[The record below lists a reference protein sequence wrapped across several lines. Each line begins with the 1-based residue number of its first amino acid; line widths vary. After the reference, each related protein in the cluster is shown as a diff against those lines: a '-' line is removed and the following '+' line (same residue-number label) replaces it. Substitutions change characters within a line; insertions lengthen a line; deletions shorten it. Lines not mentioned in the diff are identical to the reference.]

1 MPTCKV
7 ENTIGL
13 AGTMPTFKVE
23 NTIGFTGIGNKN
35 RRNVCMGNSKR
46 TFAMFANACTS
57 SEPWTLLPVEQTLAQ
72 QADPP
77 RNWACSAVWAREPS
91 NALTLSSS
99 CEQGAFPPA
108 MAELL
113 TSQPRSG
120 HTGTAIYTHL
130 TVKFALIPC
139 LLRRAVNNHSLAAEQ
154 RELIRFDRVV
164 VE

>member
-13 AGTMPTFKVE
+13 
-23 NTIGFTGIGNKN
+23 TGIGNKN
-35 RRNVCMGNSKR
+35 RRNVCMGNSKQ
-46 TFAMFANACTS
+46 TFATFANVSTS
-57 SEPWTLLPVEQTLAQ
+57 WEPCTLLPVEQTLAQ
-72 QADPP
+72 QAYSP

-91 NALTLSSS
+91 NALPQCPLA

-120 HTGTAIYTHL
+120 HTGTAICTHL

-139 LLRRAVNNHSLAAEQ
+139 LLRRAVDNHSLATEQ
-154 RELIRFDRVV
+154 RELIRFDCVV